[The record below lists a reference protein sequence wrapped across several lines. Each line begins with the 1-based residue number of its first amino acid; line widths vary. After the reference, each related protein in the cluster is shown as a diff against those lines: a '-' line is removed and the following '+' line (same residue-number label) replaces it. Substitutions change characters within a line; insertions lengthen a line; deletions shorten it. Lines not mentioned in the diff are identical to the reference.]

1 MLITR
6 KHKSKERWFDF
17 PQSNYTIS
25 LLYPIDFDTMVLSFN
40 QTLSTIETNGGTD
53 SPSNL
58 HWYPFVPGQCPP
70 TYSIILQGFCAPLI
84 IIISTVLNSLIAV
97 VLLQKHLRSPTNIL
111 LLAIA
116 LYDTLTGLFPFPA
129 YIFVYTFRQCN
140 DYIPYNYGWFHRISH
155 DVLPFIFHTCSIW
168 VTVVLAIQRYVYV
181 CYSDKAKRWCTVPM
195 ALKAIAC
202 VNILALIVAIPMF
215 IEGTFK
221 PQTVRSLLD
230 QKKVFNACTVIDYS
244 EDPKYSTLFSVY
256 SLIRALIINVGPC
269 TLLVILNAILVRR
282 MKEAKKNRD
291 KLIRRRSYEARTQEQ
306 TNVTFMLITVVTMFL
321 IVEIPMALYLIISGI
336 LRAMKSDFLANFLR
350 FAVQL
355 LNFAVLLSYPINF
368 FIYCRMSRAF
378 RDAFT
383 KLVCPSCIRIRQ
395 QRLQSIAT
403 PLIGKQCAPMT
414 NMDQLELNHTAIETK
429 SSNIE
434 KLPLPSVILNSTTKK
449 TCMPACN
456 SLDYPIN
463 NDIKQT
469 SVRSFGKPSVSFG
482 DDVTQVTNTQLMD
495 L

>member
-1 MLITR
+1 MALT
-6 KHKSKERWFDF
+6 
-17 PQSNYTIS
+17 
-25 LLYPIDFDTMVLSFN
+25 LN
-40 QTLSTIETNGGTD
+40 QTLSTIETIGGID
-53 SPSNL
+53 QIKEL
-58 HWYPFVPGQCPP
+58 HWYPFFPGQCPP

-129 YIFVYTFRQCN
+129 YLFVFTFRQCN

-168 VTVVLAIQRYVYV
+168 VTVVLAIQRYIYV
-181 CYSDKAKRWCTVPM
+181 CYSDKAKQWCTVPM

-215 IEGTFK
+215 IEGTFR
-221 PQTVRSLLD
+221 PALVRSLLD
-230 QKKVFNACTVIDYS
+230 PKKVFNACTVVDYS
-244 EDPKYSTLFSVY
+244 EDPKYSKLFSIY
-256 SLIRALIINVGPC
+256 SLIRALLINVGPC
-269 TLLVILNAILVRR
+269 TVLVILNAILVGR

-306 TNVTFMLITVVTMFL
+306 SNVTFMLIIVVTMFL
-321 IVEIPMALYLIISGI
+321 IVEIPMALYLIISGV
-336 LRAMKSDFLANFLR
+336 LRALKSDFLADFLR

-383 KLVCPSCIRIRQ
+383 KLVCPSCVRIRQ

-403 PLIGKQCAPMT
+403 PLIGKQCMT
-414 NMDQLELNHTAIETK
+414 MANIDQLELNNTNMEIK
-429 SSNIE
+429 NSNIE
-434 KLPLPSVILNSTTKK
+434 KIPLSSVILNSTTNK
-449 TCMPACN
+449 TYTSIYNN
-456 SLDYPIN
+456 SLNHPNN
-463 NDIKQT
+463 NDIKKT
-469 SVRSFGKPSVSFG
+469 SIGSVGKPSVSFG
-482 DDVTQVTNTQLMD
+482 NDVTHVTNTQFMD